1 MLSYL
6 FRPAKVQNIINNV
19 ETFPNY
25 FQFPHY
31 LPKILGRFKNYHYL
45 CARLII
51 VELKNNG
58 MNNIESNKGEIVMY
72 QPDETIRLEVRIEN
86 DTVWLTQQQI
96 SDLFLRDRTVIN
108 RHINNVFK
116 EGECDKESNVHFLH
130 IPNSDKP
137 VMYYSLDVI
146 ISVGYRV
153 KSLNG
158 TKFRRWANGVLK
170 QYLLK
175 GYAVNQRM
183 FDIEQKMAEQGLEIA
198 KLRNKVDFF
207 VRSSLPPVEGIF
219 FDGQIFDAYVQIV
232 NLIKQAKRSIT
243 LIDNYIDETTL
254 TMLSKRDTKVSATIY
269 TRQLSQQQQ
278 LDVQRHNQQY
288 PPIAVNICQ
297 HNHDRFLIIDDVAYL
312 FGASL
317 KDAGKK
323 LFAYI
328 RMQETS
334 PAVLLSM
341 IR

>member
-1 MLSYL
+1 MS
-6 FRPAKVQNIINNV
+6 
-19 ETFPNY
+19 
-25 FQFPHY
+25 
-31 LPKILGRFKNYHYL
+31 
-45 CARLII
+45 
-51 VELKNNG
+51 
-58 MNNIESNKGEIVMY
+58 NIESTKGEIVMY
-72 QPDETIRLEVRIEN
+72 QPDETIRLEVRVESE
-86 DTVWLTQQQI
+86 TVWLTQQQI

-170 QYLLK
+170 QYLLR

-183 FDIEQKMAEQGLEIA
+183 FDIEQKMVEQGMEIA
-198 KLRNKVDFF
+198 ELRKKVDFF

-219 FDGQIFDAYVQIV
+219 YDGQIFDAYAHIIS
-232 NLIKQAKRSIT
+232 LIKQAKTSIV
-243 LIDNYIDETTL
+243 LIDNYIDVDTL
-254 TMLSKRDTKVSATIY
+254 TMLSNRNANVSATIY

-278 LDVQRHNQQY
+278 LAVQRHNQQY
-288 PPIAVNICQ
+288 PSIAINVCQ
-297 HNHDRFLIIDDVAYL
+297 RNHDRFLIIDDVVYL

-334 PAVLLSM
+334 PQVLLGN

>member
-1 MLSYL
+1 
-6 FRPAKVQNIINNV
+6 
-19 ETFPNY
+19 
-25 FQFPHY
+25 
-31 LPKILGRFKNYHYL
+31 
-45 CARLII
+45 
-51 VELKNNG
+51 
-58 MNNIESNKGEIVMY
+58 MN
-72 QPDETIRLEVRIEN
+72 
-86 DTVWLTQQQI
+86 
-96 SDLFLRDRTVIN
+96 RTVIN

-158 TKFRRWANGVLK
+158 TKFRRWANSVLK

-183 FDIEQKMAEQGLEIA
+183 FDIEQKVVEQGFEIA
-198 KLRNKVDFF
+198 ELRKKVDFF

-232 NLIKQAKRSIT
+232 SLIKQAKHSIV
-243 LIDNYIDETTL
+243 LIDNYTTL
-254 TMLSKRDTKVSATIY
+254 TMLSKRDANVSATIY
-269 TRQLSQQQQ
+269 TRQLSDQQQ
-278 LDVQRHNQQY
+278 LDITRHNQQY
-288 PPIAVNICQ
+288 PPITINLCQ
-297 HNHDRFLIIDDVAYL
+297 RNHDRFLIVDDVVYL

-328 RMQETS
+328 KMQET
-334 PAVLLSM
+334 PAAELL

>member
-1 MLSYL
+1 
-6 FRPAKVQNIINNV
+6 
-19 ETFPNY
+19 
-25 FQFPHY
+25 
-31 LPKILGRFKNYHYL
+31 
-45 CARLII
+45 
-51 VELKNNG
+51 
-58 MNNIESNKGEIVMY
+58 MNNIESTTGEIVMY
-72 QPDETIRLEVRIEN
+72 QPDETIRLEVRVEN
-86 DTVWLTQQQI
+86 ETVWLTQQQI

-158 TKFRRWANGVLK
+158 TKFRKWANNVLK

-175 GYAVNQRM
+175 GYAVNQRIIN
-183 FDIEQKMAEQGLEIA
+183 IEQKMAGQGLEIA
-198 KLRNKVDFF
+198 ELRKKVDFF

-219 FDGQIFDAYVQIV
+219 YDGQIFDAYVQIT
-232 NLIKQAKRSIT
+232 NLIKQAKHSIV
-243 LIDNYIDETTL
+243 LVDNYIDETTL
-254 TMLSKRDTKVSATIY
+254 AMLSKRDPNVTATIY
-269 TRQLSQQQQ
+269 TRQLNQQQQ

-288 PPIAVNICQ
+288 PPININTCQ
-297 HNHDRFLIIDDVAYL
+297 HNHDRFLIIDDVVYL

-328 RMQETS
+328 KMQET
-334 PAVLLSM
+334 PAVQLLGN

>member
-1 MLSYL
+1 
-6 FRPAKVQNIINNV
+6 
-19 ETFPNY
+19 
-25 FQFPHY
+25 
-31 LPKILGRFKNYHYL
+31 
-45 CARLII
+45 
-51 VELKNNG
+51 
-58 MNNIESNKGEIVMY
+58 MY
-72 QPDETIRLEVRIEN
+72 QPDETIRLEVRVE
-86 DTVWLTQQQI
+86 DETVWLTQQQI
-96 SDLFLRDRTVIN
+96 SDLFLRDRSVIN

-170 QYLLK
+170 QYLLR

-183 FDIEQKMAEQGLEIA
+183 FDIEQKIVEQGMEIA
-198 KLRNKVDFF
+198 ELRKKVDFF

-219 FDGQIFDAYVQIV
+219 YDGQIFDAYVHIV
-232 NLIKQAKRSIT
+232 NLIKQAKQSIV

-254 TMLSKRDTKVSATIY
+254 TMLSKRSSNVTATIY
-269 TRQLSQQQQ
+269 TSQQSQNLRQLQ
-278 LDVQRHNQQY
+278 LDIQRHNKQY
-288 PPIAVNICQ
+288 PPIAVNYCQ
-297 HNHDRFLIIDDVAYL
+297 RNHDRFLIIDDVVYV

-334 PAVLLSM
+334 AQELLSN

>member
-1 MLSYL
+1 MS
-6 FRPAKVQNIINNV
+6 
-19 ETFPNY
+19 
-25 FQFPHY
+25 
-31 LPKILGRFKNYHYL
+31 
-45 CARLII
+45 
-51 VELKNNG
+51 
-58 MNNIESNKGEIVMY
+58 
-72 QPDETIRLEVRIEN
+72 
-86 DTVWLTQQQI
+86 
-96 SDLFLRDRTVIN
+96 DRTVIN

-158 TKFRRWANGVLK
+158 TKFRRWANSVLK

-183 FDIEQKMAEQGLEIA
+183 FDIEQKVVEQGLEIA
-198 KLRNKVDFF
+198 ELRKKVDFF

-232 NLIKQAKRSIT
+232 NLIKQAKHSIV

-254 TMLSKRDTKVSATIY
+254 TILSKRDTNVSATIY
-269 TRQLSQQQQ
+269 TRQLSSQQQ
-278 LDVQRHNQQY
+278 LDIERYNQQY
-288 PPIAVNICQ
+288 QPITINICQ
-297 HNHDRFLIIDDVAYL
+297 RNHDRFLIIDDVVYL

-328 RMQETS
+328 KMQET
-334 PAVLLSM
+334 PASDDTLQPIYPTLSQSHFLVATTSTRIWLIIWNQPKIPVPLHQLFESYVCSFCINLFWLLVFWFRNEKRLAAASLLYTPNLS
-341 IR
+341 